1 MAWYSQAGVIPP
13 LTAIQ
18 NFLSFLHPL
27 HVGEGDDDDDNG
39 CGDDEFDDDNIR
51 DTSSF
56 SYFASGYSTG
66 SHSAAVSSM
75 RSATSRSGST
85 LVGESIRHPPGMRPS
100 PQVVAAVALA
110 AANAQVGAVPLPPF
124 SYTDMSPIDPKQ
136 RPFPKLWPCRINPP
150 LWRCLINQALWCRIN
165 QALRRQ
171 MSCQCRTPPVFPNV
185 ADVQFAVPRRNQ
197 I

>member
-1 MAWYSQAGVIPP
+1 MKVALINPTGLSKFPIEIRHARYVHGSQWRSVWVRLCV
-13 LTAIQ
+13 LTWASIA
-18 NFLSFLHPL
+18 
-27 HVGEGDDDDDNG
+27 
-39 CGDDEFDDDNIR
+39 EF
-51 DTSSF
+51 
-56 SYFASGYSTG
+56 G
-66 SHSAAVSSM
+66 SAVSSM

-136 RPFPKLWPCRINPP
+136 RPFPKFWPCRINPP